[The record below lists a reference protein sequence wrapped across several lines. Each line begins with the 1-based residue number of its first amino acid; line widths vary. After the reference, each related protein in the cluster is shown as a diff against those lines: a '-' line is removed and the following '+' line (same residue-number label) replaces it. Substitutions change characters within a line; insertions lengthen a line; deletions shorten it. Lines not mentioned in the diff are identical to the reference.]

1 MTRQVA
7 VATRG
12 HQDGPVTFIATRSR
26 HCTSVNYR
34 TMERSQQQAQDA
46 VNTLYEVSQILDTG
60 LDRQS
65 LAICVSLIERGVSPK
80 ALAEIVSQLKKE
92 RSN

>member
-1 MTRQVA
+1 
-7 VATRG
+7 
-12 HQDGPVTFIATRSR
+12 
-26 HCTSVNYR
+26 
-34 TMERSQQQAQDA
+34 MERSQQQAQDA

-92 RSN
+92 APN